1 MKVLFISTGDA
12 KYGAP
17 KSMFALMKIL
27 KEEYSIEPVLL
38 TKKHNILNDM
48 CKESGIENYSAYY
61 GDIMSGSSY
70 ESSLKN
76 MAKHI
81 VKYGLYVLG
90 NLAHK
95 GVENCGINFDE
106 IDIIHSNT
114 NRIDIGAYL
123 SKKYHIPHVMHLRE
137 MDEGT
142 KDMVYYKSKWATYLN
157 DNVEKY
163 IAITKV
169 VKYSWDNHGLDG
181 EKIEVIYNGI
191 DEKTIHDRVERE
203 DDKLR
208 IVAVGRVER
217 SKGQEDLIEA
227 VCALPKE
234 KQEKIVIDMLGES
247 YVEYEK
253 KLKVILDKK
262 NCAAEVNF
270 CGYCSNVT
278 ERLAHYDVGMTCSTA
293 EAFGRTTVEYMMT
306 GLLTVASDTG
316 ANPELIIDQ
325 KSGLLYEQGNASA
338 LSQVLSDILDKKYD
352 ITSMQQEGKKRALEL
367 FSAKG
372 NAKQIYELY
381 KTI

>member
-1 MKVLFISTGDA
+1 MKVLFVSTGDA
-12 KYGAP
+12 IYGAP
-17 KSMFALMKIL
+17 KSMFALMKLL
-27 KEEYSIEPVLL
+27 KEEYGVEPVLL
-38 TKKHNILNDM
+38 TKSHNVLNDM
-48 CKESGIENYSAYY
+48 CDDCGIENYSAYY
-61 GDIMSGSSY
+61 GDIMAGSSY
-70 ESSLKN
+70 ESKLKN
-76 MAKHI
+76 LAKHI

-90 NLAHK
+90 VLTQK
-95 GVENCGINFDE
+95 GVENCGIKFDE

-123 SKKYHIPHVMHLRE
+123 SKKYHIPHIMHLRE

-142 KDMVYYKSKWATYLN
+142 KDMVYYKGNWATYLN
-157 DNVEKY
+157 DNVTKY
-163 IAITKV
+163 IAIANV
-169 VKYSWDNHGLDG
+169 VKESWDNHGLDRD
-181 EKIEVIYNGI
+181 KIEVIYNGI
-191 DEKTIHDRVERE
+191 DETTIHNRIER
-203 DDKLR
+203 DDEKLK

-227 VCALPKE
+227 VCALPRE

-247 YVEYEK
+247 YVEYEH
-253 KLKVILDKK
+253 KLKVILEKK

-270 CGYCSNVT
+270 CGYCGNVT
-278 ERLAHYDVGMTCSTA
+278 ERLAQYDIGMTCSTA

-316 ANPELIIDQ
+316 ANPELIIDG
-325 KSGLLYEQGNASA
+325 KSGILYKQGDASA

-352 ITSMQQEGKKRALEL
+352 MTSMQKEGKRRSMEL
-367 FSAKG
+367 FRAKS